1 MDAEEYVGCRNI
13 GKEHHGYSDTHNV
26 LHVVHNHKWRHL
38 DSVGSV
44 LHVRPGFS
52 VSHPKQMVSHSPR
65 NLQRGHLLVPRVVQS
80 LLSGLQCRSLRGP
93 PDHRIRRSIQQ
104 EHPGVAPKVVP
115 NAPRTR
121 QAGMN
126 MPHDHNHQISNYN
139 RAFAI
144 GVMLNVIFVA
154 IEAGYGVAAGSLALI
169 ADAGHNLTDVLS
181 LLIAWGAALLA
192 TKPATEKRTY
202 GFRKVTIMASLA
214 SAILLLVALGGITW
228 EAIGR
233 FFDQKP
239 VEGMTVIVVAAIG
252 VVINTI
258 TALLFVSGQKHDLN
272 IRGAFL
278 HMAAD
283 AGVSFGVVVAGVII
297 MVTGWLLV
305 DPLISLLIVA
315 VILVGTWSLL
325 RDSMDLAIDSVP
337 KGIDI
342 AGIKR
347 YLTSLETVSQIHDLH
362 VWALSTTEVALSVH
376 LIIDDDS
383 SDDGFLPK
391 LQEQLHD
398 RFSIEH
404 STIQVER
411 QDDGPCMLNKN
422 GCI

>member
-1 MDAEEYVGCRNI
+1 M
-13 GKEHHGYSDTHNV
+13 S
-26 LHVVHNHKWRHL
+26 
-38 DSVGSV
+38 
-44 LHVRPGFS
+44 
-52 VSHPKQMVSHSPR
+52 
-65 NLQRGHLLVPRVVQS
+65 
-80 LLSGLQCRSLRGP
+80 
-93 PDHRIRRSIQQ
+93 
-104 EHPGVAPKVVP
+104 
-115 NAPRTR
+115 
-121 QAGMN
+121 
-126 MPHDHNHQISNYN
+126 HDHNHQIGNYN

-144 GVMLNVIFVA
+144 GVILNVIFVA

-181 LLIAWGAALLA
+181 LLLAWGAALLA

-233 FFDQKP
+233 FFDPKP
-239 VEGMTVIVVAAIG
+239 VEGMTVIAVAAIG

-283 AGVSFGVVVAGVII
+283 AGVSFGVVVAGIII
-297 MVTGWLLV
+297 MVTGWLLI

-325 RDSMDLAIDSVP
+325 RDSMNLAIDSVP
-337 KGIDI
+337 KGIDM
-342 AGIKR
+342 AGIKK
-347 YLTSLETVSQIHDLH
+347 YLTSFENVSQIHDLH
-362 VWALSTTEVALSVH
+362 VWPLSTTEVALSVH
-376 LIIDDDS
+376 LIMVDDS
-383 SDDGFLPK
+383 LNNDFLPK
-391 LQEQLHD
+391 LQQQLHD

>member
-1 MDAEEYVGCRNI
+1 M
-13 GKEHHGYSDTHNV
+13 S
-26 LHVVHNHKWRHL
+26 
-38 DSVGSV
+38 
-44 LHVRPGFS
+44 
-52 VSHPKQMVSHSPR
+52 
-65 NLQRGHLLVPRVVQS
+65 
-80 LLSGLQCRSLRGP
+80 
-93 PDHRIRRSIQQ
+93 
-104 EHPGVAPKVVP
+104 
-115 NAPRTR
+115 
-121 QAGMN
+121 
-126 MPHDHNHQISNYN
+126 HDHNHQISNYN

-181 LLIAWGAALLA
+181 LLLAWGAGLLA

-233 FFDQKP
+233 FFDPKP
-239 VEGMTVIVVAAIG
+239 VEGMTVIAVAAIG

-283 AGVSFGVVVAGVII
+283 AGVSFGVVVAGIII
-297 MVTGWLLV
+297 MVTGWLLI

-325 RDSMDLAIDSVP
+325 RDSMNLAIDSVP

-347 YLTSLETVSQIHDLH
+347 YLTSLENVSQIHDLH
-362 VWALSTTEVALSVH
+362 VWPLSTTEVALSVH
-376 LIIDDDS
+376 LIMIDDSLNND
-383 SDDGFLPK
+383 FLPK
-391 LQEQLHD
+391 LQQQLHD

-411 QDDGPCMLNKN
+411 QCDGPCMLNKN

>member
-1 MDAEEYVGCRNI
+1 M
-13 GKEHHGYSDTHNV
+13 S
-26 LHVVHNHKWRHL
+26 
-38 DSVGSV
+38 
-44 LHVRPGFS
+44 
-52 VSHPKQMVSHSPR
+52 
-65 NLQRGHLLVPRVVQS
+65 
-80 LLSGLQCRSLRGP
+80 
-93 PDHRIRRSIQQ
+93 
-104 EHPGVAPKVVP
+104 
-115 NAPRTR
+115 
-121 QAGMN
+121 
-126 MPHDHNHQISNYN
+126 HDHNHQISNYN
-139 RAFAI
+139 LAFAI

-169 ADAGHNLTDVLS
+169 ADAGHNLSDVLS
-181 LLIAWGAALLA
+181 LLLAWGASLLA

-233 FFDQKP
+233 FFDPKP
-239 VEGMTVIVVAAIG
+239 VEGMTVIAVAAIG

-283 AGVSFGVVVAGVII
+283 AGVSFGVVVAGIII
-297 MVTGWLLV
+297 MVTGWLLI

-325 RDSMDLAIDSVP
+325 RDSMNLAIDSVP

-347 YLTSLETVSQIHDLH
+347 YLTSLENVSQIHDLH
-362 VWALSTTEVALSVH
+362 VWPMSTTEVALSVH
-376 LIIDDDS
+376 LIIVDDS
-383 SDDGFLPK
+383 LNNNFLPK
-391 LQEQLHD
+391 LQQQLHD

-411 QDDGPCMLNKN
+411 KDDGPCMLNKN

>member
-1 MDAEEYVGCRNI
+1 M
-13 GKEHHGYSDTHNV
+13 S
-26 LHVVHNHKWRHL
+26 
-38 DSVGSV
+38 
-44 LHVRPGFS
+44 
-52 VSHPKQMVSHSPR
+52 
-65 NLQRGHLLVPRVVQS
+65 
-80 LLSGLQCRSLRGP
+80 
-93 PDHRIRRSIQQ
+93 
-104 EHPGVAPKVVP
+104 
-115 NAPRTR
+115 
-121 QAGMN
+121 
-126 MPHDHNHQISNYN
+126 HDHNHQTGNYN

-144 GVMLNVIFVA
+144 GVVLNVIFVA

-202 GFRKVTIMASLA
+202 GFRKVTIMASLS
-214 SAILLLVALGGITW
+214 SAILLLVALGAITW

-233 FFDQKP
+233 FFDPKP
-239 VEGMTVIVVAAIG
+239 VEGMTVIAVAAIG
-252 VVINTI
+252 VAINTI

-283 AGVSFGVVVAGVII
+283 AGVSFGVVVAGIII
-297 MVTGWLLV
+297 MVTGWLLI
-305 DPLISLLIVA
+305 DPLISLFIVA

-325 RDSMDLAIDSVP
+325 RDSVNLAIDSVP
-337 KGIDI
+337 KGIDM
-342 AGIKR
+342 AGIKK
-347 YLTSLETVSQIHDLH
+347 YLTRLENVSQIHDLH

-376 LIIDDDS
+376 LIIVDESLKND
-383 SDDGFLPK
+383 FLPK
-391 LQEQLHD
+391 LQQQLHD